1 MNKTVNGHYED
12 MDQARNTE
20 EDLLATGLP
29 RESIYLDKENQVI
42 KVMIPSE
49 EEREIQEIFDRHRVT
64 Y

>member
-12 MDQARNTE
+12 IDQARNTE

-29 RESIYLDKENQVI
+29 RESVYLDKENQVI

>member
-12 MDQARNTE
+12 IDQARNTE

-29 RESIYLDKENQVI
+29 RESVYLDKENQVI
-42 KVMIPSE
+42 KVMIPSG

>member
-12 MDQARNTE
+12 IDQARNTE